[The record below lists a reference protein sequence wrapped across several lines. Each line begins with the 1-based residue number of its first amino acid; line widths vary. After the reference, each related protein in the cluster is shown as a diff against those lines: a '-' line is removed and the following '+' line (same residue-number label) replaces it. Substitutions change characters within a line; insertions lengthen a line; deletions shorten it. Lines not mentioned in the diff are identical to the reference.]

1 MNPHLNEEVCLDY
14 LIDELSD
21 DMRQPTEMHLG
32 VCTECKTRVEQYRE
46 ILSLGLPSIADE
58 HLAESDLL
66 LPWPV
71 EEGQRRLH
79 TAVAEQ
85 ESQSTQRG
93 QLSGAV
99 PYFAPHGWMAGAF
112 ARRSLPIAS
121 LATALVLVAAVVG
134 LSIDRSRLKAS
145 LRNASGQ
152 HSQASVADLQT
163 RLAQLEQEREAVR
176 EALTT
181 REVLSSELK
190 EELNKQRKE
199 IDTLSAD
206 LLSTRNR
213 ADEQNREASAK
224 RDELLRTVEEQQAA
238 LVAAEK
244 TATSLQDRAKND
256 ALRLVS
262 LEDQIQQKSKIL
274 AEKEGTINEQRQL
287 LAADR
292 DIRDL
297 MGARDL
303 YIAEVYE
310 VGGSGERKKPY
321 GRVFL
326 TKNKSLVFY
335 AYDLDQQPGVKD
347 TSTFQAWGMRGAD
360 RKTALNLGIMYADNS
375 MDKRWMLKFDDPKAL
390 EEINAVFVT
399 IEPGGGSRVPS
410 GRQVLFAYLRE
421 DPNHP

>member
-1 MNPHLNEEVCLDY
+1 MSPHLNEEVCLDY
-14 LIDELSD
+14 VIGELPD
-21 DMRQPTEMHLG
+21 DIRQPIEMHLG
-32 VCTECKTRVEQYRE
+32 ACDECKTRVEQYRE

-58 HLAESDLL
+58 HLVESDLP

-79 TAVAEQ
+79 AALEDQ
-85 ESQSTQRG
+85 ESQSAKEGR
-93 QLSGAV
+93 LSGAA
-99 PYFAPHGWMAGAF
+99 PYFPRHGWMAGIL
-112 ARRSLPIAS
+112 ARRSLQIPS

-134 LSIDRSRLKAS
+134 LSIERSALKGS
-145 LRNASGQ
+145 LRIANEQHLRAS
-152 HSQASVADLQT
+152 AADLQT
-163 RLAQLEQEREAVR
+163 QTVQLEREREAAR
-176 EALTT
+176 AALTA
-181 REVLSSELK
+181 REVLASELK
-190 EELNKQRKE
+190 GELNKQRKE

-213 ADEQNREASAK
+213 ADEQYREGATKQDA
-224 RDELLRTVEEQQAA
+224 LLRTVEEQQAA

-244 TATSLQDRAKND
+244 TATSLQEHAKND
-256 ALRLVS
+256 ALRRVS
-262 LEDQIQQKSKIL
+262 LEEQIQQNSKIL
-274 AEKEGTINEQRQL
+274 AEKEGTINEQRRL

-303 YIAEVYE
+303 YMAEVYE

-347 TSTFQAWGMRGAD
+347 TSAFQAWGMRGGD
-360 RKTALNLGIMYADNS
+360 RKTPLNLGIMYADNS